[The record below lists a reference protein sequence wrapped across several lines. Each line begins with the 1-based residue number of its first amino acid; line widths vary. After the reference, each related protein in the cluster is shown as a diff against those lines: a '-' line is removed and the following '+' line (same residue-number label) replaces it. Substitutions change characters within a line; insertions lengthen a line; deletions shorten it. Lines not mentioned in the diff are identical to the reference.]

1 MIKVEME
8 VRQADAVPF
17 QHCLKQQNHLPTIQ
31 LVFHYEL
38 PVFER

>member
-8 VRQADAVPF
+8 VRQAAAVR